1 MASLL
6 EHCRKGHNANGRK
19 AHHPN
24 RAVLSA
30 CFSRE
35 RVELWVSN
43 VDEENQHSTTLA
55 RITERKG
62 ENYLISEK
70 PKEIEAAG
78 VMGDEP

>member
-1 MASLL
+1 
-6 EHCRKGHNANGRK
+6 
-19 AHHPN
+19 
-24 RAVLSA
+24 
-30 CFSRE
+30 
-35 RVELWVSN
+35 

-70 PKEIEAAG
+70 PEVIIAAG